1 MKCAYCDNQVTEVV
15 ETRDNEDISVVRRRR
30 ECVKC
35 GKRFTTYERVETIPI
50 TVLKK
55 DNSRESFNREKLRT
69 GIIKAAEKT
78 SVMHD
83 DVEQIVSEVEKELRG
98 AETTEIESRKIGE
111 LVANKLKKK
120 DKVAF
125 IRFASVFKEF
135 VDVEEFKKELQK
147 LL

>member
-1 MKCAYCDNQVTEVV
+1 MKCVYCENQVTEVV

-35 GKRFTTYERVETIPI
+35 GKRFTTYERVETVPL
-50 TVLKK
+50 TVIKK
-55 DNSRESFNREKLRT
+55 DKTRESFNRDKLRT
-69 GIIKAAEKT
+69 GITKAAEKT
-78 SVMHD
+78 SVTHD
-83 DVEQIVSEVEKELRG
+83 DVEQILSEVEKELRG
-98 AETTEIESRKIGE
+98 ADSTEIESRKIGD
-111 LVANKLKKK
+111 LVAGKLKKK

>member
-35 GKRFTTYERVETIPI
+35 GKRFTTYERVETVPL

-55 DNSRESFNREKLRT
+55 NNSRESFNRDKLRS
-69 GIIKAAEKT
+69 GITKAAEKT
-78 SVMHD
+78 SVTH
-83 DVEQIVSEVEKELRG
+83 EEIEKIVSEVEKELRS
-98 AETTEIESRKIGE
+98 ADSTEIESQTIGD
-111 LVANKLKKK
+111 LVATKLKKK

>member
-1 MKCAYCDNQVTEVV
+1 MKCVYCDNQVTEVV
-15 ETRDNEDISVVRRRR
+15 ETRDSEDISVVRRRR

-55 DNSRESFNREKLRT
+55 NNSRETFNRDKLRA
-69 GIIKAAEKT
+69 GIVKAAEKT
-78 SVMHD
+78 SLTHED
-83 DVEQIVSEVEKELRG
+83 IEQIVSEVEKELRG
-98 AETTEIESRKIGE
+98 AESTEIESHKIGE
-111 LVANKLKKK
+111 LVAGKLKKK
-120 DKVAF
+120 DKVAY

>member
-78 SVMHD
+78 SVIHD